1 MGFFNRFRELPK
13 GDSVLDS
20 VQENLHH
27 VLNAK
32 EGYSSVIRDYGL
44 GQYYAQPDTI
54 HAMRTLLR
62 EMMDDI
68 NRYEPRLKV
77 TSLMTKGRDSSMALH
92 LDLIGI
98 VGGVTY
104 LFKLRFDQ
112 IYNHFLVDSA
122 HDLKALE

>member
-1 MGFFNRFRELPK
+1 MSFFNRFRELPK

>member
-20 VQENLHH
+20 VLENLHH
-27 VLNAK
+27 ILNAK

-54 HAMRTLLR
+54 HAMQTLLR
-62 EMMDDI
+62 EMVDDI
-68 NRYEPRLKV
+68 THYEPRLKV
-77 TSLMTKGRDSSMALH
+77 IRLETKGRDSDMVLH
-92 LDLIGI
+92 LDLTGI

-104 LFKLRFDQ
+104 LFKLRFHQ